1 MAKEKP
7 FNNPFAALKVPAKPQ
22 APQPGAAAPPKPPPR
37 EASPKAAKP
46 SKQQQSADD
55 DAALFLAA
63 VGGVEPV
70 KIAKDRVA
78 PAVLAAQA
86 VKSAAD
92 DSESLAQLA
101 ELVTVDAEFE
111 VEEAQES
118 VSGRV
123 RDFDVRVLRKL
134 KAGEFKAQA
143 ELDLHGKTREAARPA
158 LERFILEARVQGHRC
173 VRVITGRG
181 LNSPDGVPVLRA
193 LVLEALTHGRLARQV
208 LAFCSA
214 RPQAGGA
221 GALEVLL
228 RR

>member
-7 FNNPFAALKVPAKPQ
+7 FNNPFAALKAPSKPEAPKPATP
-22 APQPGAAAPPKPPPR
+22 APSKAAPPPPP
-37 EASPKAAKP
+37 KTAKP

-55 DAALFLAA
+55 EAALFLAA

-86 VKSAAD
+86 VKTAAD
-92 DSESLAQLA
+92 DSESLVQLA
-101 ELVTVDAEFE
+101 ELVASEVDFE
-111 VEEAQES
+111 VEEALES
-118 VSGRV
+118 VEGRV

-158 LERFILEARVQGHRC
+158 LERFILDARVQGHRC

-193 LVLEALTHGRLARQV
+193 LAVDALTRGRLARAV

-214 RPQAGGA
+214 RPNFGGV
-221 GALEVLL
+221 GALDVLL